1 MAKQPLSEKEKVFV
15 REYLACLN
23 ASEAYR
29 KAYNYKGKN
38 ADVLS
43 ARLMV
48 KAGVAAAIAA
58 KQAVVLEKLDMK
70 ADDVVERYTRIA
82 LADPGELTQHRIG
95 SCRFCHGIDHE
106 YQWKTPRE
114 FRKALIKAELALP
127 KKPTKKQRDDLPTDE
142 GGFGYDLT
150 RAPNP
155 RCPECNGLGVPY
167 VTFADTTKLSDAGR
181 LLFEAVEQT
190 NTGLKLKITDRSK
203 ALEAVAKHL
212 GVLKDKVEHDV
223 SDPLKDLIKAV
234 QGTPLLPGSAKAP
247 PPAPS
252 GDPAS
257 SQGSI
262 VPGSASERP

>member
-23 ASEAYR
+23 ASQAYR
-29 KAYNYKGKN
+29 KAFNYKGKN
-38 ADVLS
+38 ANVLGPQLLAKPS
-43 ARLMV
+43 V
-48 KAGVAAAIAA
+48 SAAIAA
-58 KQAVVLEKLDMK
+58 KQAVVLEKLDLK

-106 YQWKTPRE
+106 FQWKTPRE
-114 FRKALIKAELALP
+114 FRKALLEAELRLP
-127 KKPTKKQRDDLPTDE
+127 KKATRKQKEALPSDE

-150 RAPNP
+150 RDPNP
-155 RCPECNGLGVPY
+155 DCPECNGLGVPY
-167 VTFADTTKLSDAGR
+167 VTFADTTKLSDDAR

-190 NTGLKLKITDRSK
+190 NTGLKLKITDRAK

-234 QGTPLLPGSAKAP
+234 QGTPLLPGSANAP
-247 PPAPS
+247 PPAHS
-252 GDPAS
+252 DAPAS